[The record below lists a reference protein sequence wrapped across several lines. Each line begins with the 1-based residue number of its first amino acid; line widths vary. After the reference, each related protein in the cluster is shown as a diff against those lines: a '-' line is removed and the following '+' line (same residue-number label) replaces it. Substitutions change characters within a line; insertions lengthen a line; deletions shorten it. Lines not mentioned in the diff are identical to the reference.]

1 MDKEDAMDT
10 YICAY
15 TQRNTIQPY
24 REKTPP
30 LATTL
35 MNLEDSML
43 SGLRQKDKYYMT
55 SLKCGMNK
63 S

>member
-1 MDKEDAMDT
+1 
-10 YICAY
+10 
-15 TQRNTIQPY
+15 
-24 REKTPP
+24 
-30 LATTL
+30 

-63 S
+63 SWSHKSRE